1 EITEATKPCRV
12 EALAGHDVV
21 KVSFGWGHAFALTK
35 DGKLFGWGYSED
47 GRLGQ
52 MGQIFDTT
60 SKHPPDLDKHRDKSK
75 SMLEIVEELV
85 AERIE
90 REDNMPIIWEP
101 SLIRELSD
109 GTLLSCGDNTYGQL
123 GRTTEGS
130 KLLPVETNFNFKPL
144 SVSAGLGHSL
154 LLCKTESEHEN
165 ESNAV
170 LSWGWNRS
178 SQLGR
183 QGQEG
188 IPLLVEGL
196 SGEDPIAVS
205 AGRVHSIALTSKGEV
220 WVWGSGRNGRLGLGS
235 STDEVEPALLECLEG
250 FQVLQ
255 AAAGFD
261 HNLLLVAE

>member
-1 EITEATKPCRV
+1 MST
-12 EALAGHDVV
+12 
-21 KVSFGWGHAFALTK
+21 
-35 DGKLFGWGYSED
+35 KLF
-47 GRLGQ
+47 
-52 MGQIFDTT
+52 QILFDVFVF
-60 SKHPPDLDKHRDKSK
+60 
-75 SMLEIVEELV
+75 IVYAQEYLTQF
-85 AERIE
+85 IFSLKCFH
-90 REDNMPIIWEP
+90 II
-101 SLIRELSD
+101 SGD

-188 IPLLVEGL
+188 IPLSVEGL

-205 AGRVHSIALTSKGEV
+205 AGRVHSIVLTSKGEV

-235 STDEVEPALLECLEG
+235 STDEAEPALLECLEG